1 MSIFLE
7 TTTVNWCTWTQMV
20 SLFTSSFCLSW
31 PFVLKA
37 NFDGAGGNVSNWRAL
52 LGEIVLTLPFLSDI
66 LKYFPVLPW
75 KRVGQGKDESVNRAL
90 WLPQFLS
97 NSPLARL
104 LFLLSYS
111 RSKHQAVALWTAPC
125 QCRQQSGQNTSTS
138 AAYSDEKH
146 TATFHVGGIITGDH
160 LKGSNL
166 IHMEVE
172 WASHC
177 VWIPSLKSSSLL

>member
-1 MSIFLE
+1 MYSDPNGISLYFL
-7 TTTVNWCTWTQMV
+7 VLPV
-20 SLFTSSFCLSW
+20 I

-37 NFDGAGGNVSNWRAL
+37 NFGGAGGNVSNWRAL

-66 LKYFPVLPW
+66 LEYFPVLPW
-75 KRVGQGKDESVNRAL
+75 NQVGQGKHEPVNKSL
-90 WLPQFLS
+90 LLLQFLS

-111 RSKHQAVALWTAPC
+111 RSKHQAVAWWTAPC
-125 QCRQQSGQNTSTS
+125 HCRQQSGQNTSTS

-146 TATFHVGGIITGDH
+146 TASFHVGGIISGDH

-166 IHMEVE
+166 IHFPLCLNPQFKVKFTFLKNAYSGLIEFG
-172 WASHC
+172 C
-177 VWIPSLKSSSLL
+177 VTET